1 VERFFVTGPKAEAH
15 WTQSDYHEHTEQGH
29 GRVETRRAW
38 ISADLG
44 ACRENLGAR
53 DGQNV
58 HKQLYS
64 HV

>member
-1 VERFFVTGPKAEAH
+1 VVTVASVQDRDGA
-15 WTQSDYHEHTEQGH
+15 
-29 GRVETRRAW
+29 RLVLRR
-38 ISADLG
+38 LG
-44 ACRENLGAR
+44 GVGKKLRTIWVDGAYRGQLLGGCRENLGAR